1 MEKNIRK
8 IEFHRT
14 FVGWTKQAQRMVA
27 ALVSGP
33 IAYGIMMGLL
43 EHDWKNATYMT
54 LFYGLGMSAF
64 MMVLNLSTGVYLYFG
79 NNLSFGG
86 RRQDEIYG
94 VGWYSLLCVIE
105 LSIAILVELKIVG
118 ACVSDSIWTVAGFF
132 LWLAGLG
139 LIGFFIR
146 IRCGNGIA
154 SLYAFAAVILYA
166 IICVVIVLLQK
177 STIEISDN
185 GDTIVTVIK
194 SLNKIGIYW
203 CLTGFVIYIVGFI
216 LAKKASQEF
225 IVEM

>member
-27 ALVSGP
+27 VLVS
-33 IAYGIMMGLL
+33 ASVVFGIMMGLL
-43 EHDWKNATYMT
+43 EHGNGAAYAA
-54 LFYGLGMSAF
+54 LLYGLGMSAF
-64 MMVLNLSTGVYLYFG
+64 MIVLNLSTGVYLYFG

-94 VGWYSLLCVIE
+94 VGWYSLLCAIE
-105 LSIAILVELKIVG
+105 LSIVTLVELKIVG
-118 ACVSDSIWTVAGFF
+118 ACVSDSIWIVAGFF

-146 IRCGNGIA
+146 IRCGSGIA
-154 SLYAFAAVILYA
+154 SLYGIVAGILCVLV
-166 IICVVIVLLQK
+166 CVVIVLLQK
-177 STIEISDN
+177 STIEISED
-185 GDTIVTVIK
+185 GFVTVIN
-194 SLNKIGIYW
+194 LFNKIGIFW
-203 CLTGFVIYIVGFI
+203 CLTGLVVYIVGFI

>member
-86 RRQDEIYG
+86 RRQDEMYG
-94 VGWYSLLCVIE
+94 VGWYSMLCAIE
-105 LSIAILVELKIVG
+105 LSIVTLVELKIVG
-118 ACVSDSIWTVAGFF
+118 AYVSDSIWMVAGFF

-146 IRCGNGIA
+146 IRCGSGIA
-154 SLYAFAAVILYA
+154 SLYGIVAGILCVLV
-166 IICVVIVLLQK
+166 CVVIVLLQK
-177 STIEISDN
+177 LTIGISDN
-185 GDTIVTVIK
+185 EDGIVTVINL
-194 SLNKIGIYW
+194 LNKIGIFW
-203 CLTGFVIYIVGFI
+203 CLTGLVIYIVGFI

>member
-14 FVGWTKQAQRMVA
+14 FVGWTKQAEYV
-27 ALVSGP
+27 VSIIVFES
-33 IAYGIMMGLL
+33 IAFGMLSGLL
-43 EHDWKNATYMT
+43 DFDWKYCVYMI
-54 LFYGLGMSAF
+54 LFLSLMMSAF
-64 MMVLNLSTGVYLYFG
+64 LIVLNLSTGVYLYFG